1 MNRSLAMT
9 VNALGLYAVAL
20 VLIVAFAAQLWLKE
34 LPCPLCLLQRIQF
47 AVLAIGP
54 ILNIRFGPRP
64 SHYAVSLLA
73 AIAGAA
79 FAMRQILLHIMPGD
93 PGYGSALFG
102 YHYYTWAFIGF
113 AVAIVL
119 IALVLLLDGQFK
131 DDATPIAPGAFART
145 AVWLVIGLT
154 ALNVVSTLLECGFAA
169 CPDNPVEYELLKRG
183 R

>member
-1 MNRSLAMT
+1 MT

-20 VLIVAFAAQLWLKE
+20 VLAMAFAAQLWLNE

-47 AVLAIGP
+47 AMLAIGP
-54 ILNIRFGPRP
+54 ILNIRFGPHP
-64 SHYAVSLLA
+64 GHYALSLLA

-93 PGYGSALFG
+93 PGYGSSLFG

-113 AVAIVL
+113 DVAIIL
-119 IALVLLLDGQFK
+119 IALMLLLDGQFK
-131 DDATPIAPGAFART
+131 DDGAPISLGAFART
-145 AVWLVIGLT
+145 AVWLVIALT

-169 CPDNPVEYELLKRG
+169 CPDNPVEYELLKRTP
-183 R
+183 